1 MIQVAGKK
9 YSTAS
14 VQTKSLNKEMQ
25 STDRTYH
32 LDMKVIV
39 EQAMQDMVDKD
50 VEYKGEKAI
59 LTNSLTAMGK
69 KLHVS

>member
-1 MIQVAGKK
+1 M
-9 YSTAS
+9 
-14 VQTKSLNKEMQ
+14 KSI
-25 STDRTYH
+25 DRTHH
-32 LDMKVIV
+32 LDMKAIV
-39 EQAMQDMVDKD
+39 EQARQDMVDKD